1 MLGLGLGTGFG
12 IGLGTGSV
20 RDSVRDRVMVR
31 FRVCILMRSD
41 DRFRKSVRARVR
53 DTEVFLGVGSRLGA
67 VVG

>member
-1 MLGLGLGTGFG
+1 
-12 IGLGTGSV
+12 
-20 RDSVRDRVMVR
+20 MVR